1 MATCGSPEND
11 FELMVECA
19 PDAIYI
25 ADGQRFIF
33 VNNAFV
39 RMMGATSRD
48 QLTGSLVFA
57 RIHPAYH
64 ALIHERV
71 DLIHVEE
78 KSSGLKDVVYLKMDG
93 TPVDVESSAVPFH
106 FHGISAAMVILR
118 DITVRKRA
126 EEELQRVYGE
136 LEKRVIERTAELNK
150 TQEAY
155 RKANEKLNL
164 LSSITRHDINNQL
177 LVLRSYLAF
186 LEKEQLPPTLTEYLK
201 RAETASQ
208 NISVMIQFT
217 KEYEN
222 VGVNAPVW
230 QNCRTLIETAVKQIS
245 LGNLLVK
252 NDVPEY
258 VEVLGDPLIIKVFY
272 NLTDNA
278 IRYGGKITTIHFS
291 MQESDD
297 TCQILCEDDGDG
309 IAVEDKDKIFERGF
323 GKNTGLGL
331 YLSREI
337 LEITSI
343 KIRETGETGN
353 GARFEMT
360 VPKESY
366 RSTKSETE

>member
-1 MATCGSPEND
+1 MATRVNPENE

-48 QLTGSLVFA
+48 QITGSSVFA
-57 RIHPAYH
+57 RIHPSYH

-93 TPVDVESSAVPFH
+93 TPIDVESSAVPFH
-106 FHGISAAMVILR
+106 FHGTSAAMVILR

-177 LVLRSYLAF
+177 LVLRGYLAF
-186 LEKEQLPPTLTEYLK
+186 LEKEQIDPSLAEYLK
-201 RAETASQ
+201 KAATAAQ
-208 NISVMIQFT
+208 NISTMVQFT

-222 VGVNAPVW
+222 VGINAPVW
-230 QNCRTLIETAVKQIS
+230 QNCRMLIETAANQVP
-245 LGNLLVK
+245 LGNVLVK

-272 NLTDNA
+272 NLIENA
-278 IRYGGKITTIHFS
+278 VPGTEAKLPLSISLCRRPVISVRSSAKI
-291 MQESDD
+291 MAMV
-297 TCQILCEDDGDG
+297 L
-309 IAVEDKDKIFERGF
+309 
-323 GKNTGLGL
+323 L
-331 YLSREI
+331 
-337 LEITSI
+337 
-343 KIRETGETGN
+343 
-353 GARFEMT
+353 
-360 VPKESY
+360 
-366 RSTKSETE
+366 